1 MSCDVAALL
10 LMIKL
15 QATLLKKIVDPPM
28 VTAGFGE
35 YDKKM
40 ELMAEIEEKIKKCE
54 EPLEPLTVPPPLVG
68 SELCW
73 PGPTGTYF
81 CLRH

>member
-10 LMIKL
+10 LIIKL

-35 YDKKM
+35 YDEKM
-40 ELMAEIEEKIKKCE
+40 KLMAEIESKIKDCE
-54 EPLEPLTVPPPLVG
+54 KPLPVDLTPLHIDK
-68 SELCW
+68 CW
-73 PGPTGTYF
+73 PGPNGTQF